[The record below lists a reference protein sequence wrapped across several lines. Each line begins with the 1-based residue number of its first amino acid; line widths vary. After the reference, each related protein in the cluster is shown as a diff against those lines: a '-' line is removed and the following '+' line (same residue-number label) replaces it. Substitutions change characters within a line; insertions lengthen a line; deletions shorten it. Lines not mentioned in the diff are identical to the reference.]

1 MQIFRL
7 FVSQLFH
14 LVNASNTSVAH
25 PINNVVALPN
35 TSAISLASSSL
46 NTKGSYSVKVHKRKQ
61 HSATELPF
69 SNSAVKVATGKK
81 DEDTRELSR
90 ELRLRTDPSVVSLV
104 SMYDEHGK
112 LSSDAFSSSPPR
124 PETPA
129 LEKDERVQCKR
140 SGSTLRQLLGAPS
153 KTDLDD
159 SEGDI
164 SWAERFLAY
173 VPP

>member
-7 FVSQLFH
+7 FVSHCLH
-14 LVNASNTSVAH
+14 RENASNTSAAH

-35 TSAISLASSSL
+35 SSAISLASSSL

-69 SNSAVKVATGKK
+69 TNFAANGAT
-81 DEDTRELSR
+81 DEDSR
-90 ELRLRTDPSVVSLV
+90 VLRLRTDPSVVSLV

-124 PETPA
+124 PETPK

-164 SWAERFLAY
+164 SWAERFLA
-173 VPP
+173 